1 MKFIYSTSI
10 FLYSLLVKL
19 ASFFNKKAKLR
30 HKGSKNTF
38 KNIQNFIAEKT
49 IWIHCA
55 SLGEFEQG
63 RPIIELIKKTKPEY
77 KIALSFYSPS
87 GYEIRKN
94 YENADIVFYLPDD
107 NKKNARKLIKILN
120 PEITFFIKY
129 EFWYWYLNEL
139 RNKSIPSYL
148 ISGIFRNEQVFF
160 KFYGSFYRKIL
171 HNFSHLFVQNK
182 TSKEL
187 LKSINIENVS
197 VVGDTRFDRV
207 IEISEN
213 SKKFPLID
221 KFTKNKLVFIAG
233 STWKPDEEIIFNF
246 INKNEDKNIKFI
258 IAPHEIKNENINR
271 INNLSNKKTLRLSLA
286 DSNNIEEVK
295 ILIIDNI
302 GMLSSLYSYGDIAYI
317 GGGFGAGIH
326 NTLEA
331 AVFGIPVIFGK
342 KYHKFDE
349 AIALLNRKA
358 AFSIS
363 NKKDFNSILKN
374 LISNENFRNETGDNA
389 KTYIKENANISKK
402 ILNKIDF

>member
-30 HKGSKNTF
+30 HKGTRNTF
-38 KNIQNFIAEKT
+38 KTIQNFKAKKT
-49 IWIHCA
+49 IWMHCA

-187 LKSINIENVS
+187 LKSINIKNVS

-233 STWKPDEEIIFNF
+233 STWKPDEEIIFDF
-246 INKNEDKNIKFI
+246 INKNENKNIKFI

-271 INNLSNKKTLRLSLA
+271 INNLSDKKTLRLSLA

-302 GMLSSLYSYGDIAYI
+302 GMLSSLYSYGNIAYI

-349 AIALLNRKA
+349 AKALLNRKA